1 MRKLF
6 FLLLFLATPPI
17 LVVFAFTTNNIPTT
31 DTIYSIEDPD
41 IVIQDELDRI
51 LQKEST
57 GIETIK
63 LSEDAFNNL
72 IFNNLR
78 TTYNELY
85 APPGWPCE
93 DISCRYIIAFDESTD
108 NLDVNGGIVAI
119 WATFEETSFTIYI
132 HAESTTVLA
141 LSTLLEITFSVED
154 TQEALIVSYDSA
166 RLGKVPIPKRLLTT
180 IITSALSATGEDEQ
194 SSVGEGLTVNAS
206 NLEFV
211 LDKTELTESTDIDPR
226 IATLFLDED
235 IPYTIWVFLIWLAL
249 DL

>member
-6 FLLLFLATPPI
+6 FLLLFLSLPPV
-17 LVVFAFTTNNIPTT
+17 LVVFAFTTNDIPTT
-31 DTIYSIEDPD
+31 QTIYSVEDPD
-41 IVIQDELDRI
+41 IIIQNELDRI
-51 LQKEST
+51 LQKETT

-78 TTYNELY
+78 TTYNALY

-93 DISCRYIIAFDESTD
+93 DTSCRYILAFDESTD
-108 NLDVNGGIVAI
+108 NVDVDGGIVAI
-119 WATFEETSFTIYI
+119 WATFEETSFTLYI
-132 HAESTTVLA
+132 HAESTTVLS
-141 LSTLLEITFSVED
+141 LSTLLEITFNVDD
-154 TQEALIVSYDSA
+154 TQETLTVSYDSA

-194 SSVGEGLTVNAS
+194 SNVGEGLTVNAS

-211 LDKTELTESTDIDPR
+211 LDKTELTNSTDIDPR
-226 IATLFLDED
+226 IATLFLDDD